1 MNEVAQISELST
13 IRATQP
19 DAIATALSERVR
31 RPLMQN
37 DNKLFIV
44 AADHPARGALS
55 VGPDATAMA
64 NRYEL
69 LQRLVIALS
78 NPKVDGVLA
87 TPDIID
93 DLALLGVL
101 DNKIVVGSLNRGGLR
116 GASFEMDDRFTS
128 YSVGA
133 IADQGL
139 DFAKTL
145 LRINYDDAGSLE
157 TIESNAH
164 AVDEA
169 VSYEIPIMLEPFISR
184 WVDGKAIN
192 DLSTEA
198 VIRSVAIAAGLGS
211 SSAYTWLKLP
221 VVENMEAVMSATT
234 LPTLLLG
241 GDPDEAPDEVYEAWS
256 RALTIPGVFGLTVGR
271 TLLYP
276 RNGDVAQAVDIAA
289 SLVHG

>member
-1 MNEVAQISELST
+1 
-13 IRATQP
+13 
-19 DAIATALSERVR
+19 
-31 RPLMQN
+31 MQN

-55 VGPDATAMA
+55 VGPDTTAMA

-69 LQRLVIALS
+69 LERLVTALS

-157 TIESNAH
+157 TLESNAH

-211 SSAYTWLKLP
+211 SSAYSWLKLP
-221 VVENMEAVMSATT
+221 VVDNMEAVMSATT

-241 GDPDEAPDEVYEAWS
+241 GDPDEAPDEVYETWS

>member
-1 MNEVAQISELST
+1 
-13 IRATQP
+13 
-19 DAIATALSERVR
+19 
-31 RPLMQN
+31 
-37 DNKLFIV
+37 
-44 AADHPARGALS
+44 
-55 VGPDATAMA
+55 
-64 NRYEL
+64 
-69 LQRLVIALS
+69 
-78 NPKVDGVLA
+78 
-87 TPDIID
+87 
-93 DLALLGVL
+93 
-101 DNKIVVGSLNRGGLR
+101 
-116 GASFEMDDRFTS
+116 
-128 YSVGA
+128 
-133 IADQGL
+133 L

-157 TIESNAH
+157 TLESNAH

-211 SSAYTWLKLP
+211 SSAYSWLKLP
-221 VVENMEAVMSATT
+221 VVDNMEAVMSATT

-241 GDPDEAPDEVYEAWS
+241 GDPDEAPDEVYETWS